1 MQDMAAWPHQYQWFA
16 DTVKTFYE
24 VFSTR
29 VEASARSGIDFET
42 RQSIRKRFWVTLLE
56 RAAHRTNL
64 HSGISPSAESW
75 IGTGAGISGLGYNYV
90 IHKQEFR
97 VELYIDRGKGCK
109 TENKETFD
117 IFAARRLEIET
128 AFDGTLAWERLDTKR
143 ASRIAYRLSNGGYRS
158 PEETWPE
165 IQDAMIDAM
174 IRLEKALMTHIDGLK
189 KKT

>member
-1 MQDMAAWPHQYQWFA
+1 M
-16 DTVKTFYE
+16 KTFYE
-24 VFSTR
+24 VFSKHCR
-29 VEASARSGIDFET
+29 VMVPSENGFEP
-42 RQSIRKRFWVTLLE
+42 RQSIRKRFWLTLLE

-64 HSGISPSAESW
+64 HAGISPRTESW

-90 IHKQEFR
+90 IQKQEFR

-109 TENKETFD
+109 TENQEIFGIFD
-117 IFAARRLEIET
+117 ARRLEVET
-128 AFDGTLAWERLDTKR
+128 AFDVTLAWERLDTKR

-174 IRLEKALMTHIDGLK
+174 ILLEKALAPHIDGLK